1 MPEEKFMKLFLL
13 LILFFSISC
22 GKEAP
27 KKSSRSH
34 QNISSI
40 YSSGE
45 IKIKVYYEPGAEPY
59 TDTVLG
65 QDLWKLTEMNL
76 IALFEGRSIEVKVPK
91 SLDQMT
97 QIPSKGKSS
106 WSVADVLALGKAHP
120 INEVKGTTQFQI
132 FFLNGYSDEG
142 SGVIGFH
149 ISNTKIMAI
158 FKDVIQST
166 GGNMGI
172 VQKYVEQATLIHEMG
187 HAFGLVNNGL
197 PMQENHQDHEHGA
210 HCKNPD
216 CVMYYSNE
224 GAVSMMSFAQRA
236 STKGTLIMFDS
247 QCLEDSRKYKK

>member
-1 MPEEKFMKLFLL
+1 MKL
-13 LILFFSISC
+13 LILLILVFSVSC
-22 GKEAP
+22 GKEAA
-27 KKSSRSH
+27 KKSSKSY
-34 QNISSI
+34 QDISAI
-40 YSSGE
+40 YSSGK
-45 IKIKVYYEPGAEPY
+45 IKINVYYEPGAEPY

-76 IALFEGRSIEVKVPK
+76 NALFEDRNIEVIVPK
-91 SLDQMT
+91 SLGQMK

-106 WSVADVLALGKAHP
+106 WSVENVLALGKAHP
-120 INEVKGTTQFQI
+120 VTEVKGTTQFQI

-149 ISNTKIMAI
+149 ISNTRIMAI
-158 FKDVIQST
+158 FKDVIQGS
-166 GGNMGI
+166 GGNLGI

-187 HAFGLVNNGL
+187 HALGLVNNGL
-197 PMQENHQDHEHGA
+197 PMQENHQDKEHGA

-224 GAVSMMSFAQRA
+224 GASSMMSFAQRA

-247 QCLEDSRKYKK
+247 QCLEDSRNYKK